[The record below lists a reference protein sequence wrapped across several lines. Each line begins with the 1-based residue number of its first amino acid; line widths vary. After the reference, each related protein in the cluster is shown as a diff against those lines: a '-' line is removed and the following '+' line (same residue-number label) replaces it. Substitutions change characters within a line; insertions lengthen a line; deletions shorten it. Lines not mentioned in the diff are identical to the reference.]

1 MAGLLNVLQRYLP
14 RFGTSPAWLELRRPL
29 ALVVTSLCLLVN
41 FAFDADV
48 EAQGGTYATGVLVL
62 MASGAFEVMLA
73 QLENHL
79 QRLVFTAILGVFA
92 YVLVVNTDERPDRL
106 KIAALFIGAITVA
119 SVWSRWRRAP
129 RNSPEFTPRPL
140 CLKPSGLLDQF
151 RDSNRHMQLTQG
163 SGRQIIRQRT

>member
-62 MASGAFEVMLA
+62 MA
-73 QLENHL
+73 
-79 QRLVFTAILGVFA
+79 
-92 YVLVVNTDERPDRL
+92 
-106 KIAALFIGAITVA
+106 
-119 SVWSRWRRAP
+119 
-129 RNSPEFTPRPL
+129 
-140 CLKPSGLLDQF
+140 
-151 RDSNRHMQLTQG
+151 
-163 SGRQIIRQRT
+163 